1 MIYDGNCL
9 TCDAKQVSKA
19 MKDELLCY
27 AHFTFPIVLY
37 GHICTAIDLPL
48 LQEFVALE
56 KTLQTIVSRAEER
69 KHGRAKGFT
78 SVFKSSQFMNN
89 WKLKE
94 SFDILMRFPGN

>member
-9 TCDAKQVSKA
+9 TCDAKQVANA

-56 KTLQTIVSRAEER
+56 KTLQTIVRSGNMAAQR
-69 KHGRAKGFT
+69 G
-78 SVFKSSQFMNN
+78 SLQSSKVLN
-89 WKLKE
+89 
-94 SFDILMRFPGN
+94 S

>member
-1 MIYDGNCL
+1 MIYCL
-9 TCDAKQVSKA
+9 THVVKS
-19 MKDELLCY
+19 MKDELPCY

-48 LQEFVALE
+48 LEEFVALE
-56 KTLQTIVSRAEER
+56 KTLQTIVRTEER
-69 KHGRAKGFT
+69 KHGSAKGFT